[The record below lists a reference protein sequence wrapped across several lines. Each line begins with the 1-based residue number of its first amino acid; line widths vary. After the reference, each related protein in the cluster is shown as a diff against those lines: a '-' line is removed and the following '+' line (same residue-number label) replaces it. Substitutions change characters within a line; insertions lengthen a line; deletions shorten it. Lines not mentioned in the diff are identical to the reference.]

1 MGFVQTKT
9 AAETQTLE
17 AGSDYLASAAE
28 AGRPAAQ
35 AQTRWRRSAAD
46 RCALGA
52 GRQAIES
59 PDLHR
64 PTGCQVSQRAGA
76 SRFHRV
82 GRAERCQRP
91 RERRATM
98 ADGMA
103 ASQTGLPYCSDKRTG
118 RRGGGGCTRGSHTC
132 SCCQSYARRK
142 MRRRK
147 RGRDLKNC
155 E

>member
-1 MGFVQTKT
+1 M
-9 AAETQTLE
+9 
-17 AGSDYLASAAE
+17 SAAE

-46 RCALGA
+46 RCALGP
-52 GRQAIES
+52 GRKELER
-59 PDLHR
+59 PDPHR

-76 SRFHRV
+76 GRFHRV

-118 RRGGGGCTRGSHTC
+118 RRGGGGQPRGRHTC
-132 SCCQSYARRK
+132 SCRQSQTPQDAADEHRPRSQRARRACASSQQ
-142 MRRRK
+142 
-147 RGRDLKNC
+147 RGRGW

>member
-1 MGFVQTKT
+1 MG
-9 AAETQTLE
+9 
-17 AGSDYLASAAE
+17 AGSDRLVSAAE

-35 AQTRWRRSAAD
+35 AQTRWRQSAAD
-46 RCALGA
+46 RCALSA

-76 SRFHRV
+76 GHFHRV
-82 GRAERCQRP
+82 GRPERCQHP

-103 ASQTGLPYCSDKRTG
+103 ASQTRLPYCSDKRTG
-118 RRGGGGCTRGSHTC
+118 RRGGGGRTTGSHTC
-132 SCCQSYARRK
+132 SCSQSYTRCK
-142 MRRRK
+142 MRRAK
-147 RGRDLKNC
+147 GGRDLKKV
-155 E
+155 